1 MKISFCLL
9 LGFYTYSENEVF
21 LKEKKIINFFF
32 AAPDIP
38 EIKTELEITP
48 NVKMEG
54 IEDDANFMNIKFE
67 DNIKTETKFEDNI
80 KTETFVQP
88 KNGNDRSHVILI
100 ERHNTYFSFFRSDGK
115 DGEHHSGEYRH

>member
-9 LGFYTYSENEVF
+9 LGFYTYSENKVF
-21 LKEKKIINFFF
+21 LKEKKMINFIF

-67 DNIKTETKFEDNI
+67 DNIKTETKFEDSI

-88 KNGNDRSHVILI
+88 KNGNDRLHVILI
-100 ERHNTYFSFFRSDGK
+100 ERHNTYFFFFRSD
-115 DGEHHSGEYRH
+115 

>member
-21 LKEKKIINFFF
+21 LKEKKLIIFFF

-67 DNIKTETKFEDNI
+67 DNIKTETKSEDNIKTETKFEDKI

-88 KNGNDRSHVILI
+88 KNGNDRLHVILI
-100 ERHNTYFSFFRSDGK
+100 ERHNTYFFFFRSD
-115 DGEHHSGEYRH
+115 

>member
-1 MKISFCLL
+1 MLTTRLFH
-9 LGFYTYSENEVF
+9 SENEVF
-21 LKEKKIINFFF
+21 LKEKKIIIFFF

-67 DNIKTETKFEDNI
+67 DNIKTET
-80 KTETFVQP
+80 FVQP
-88 KNGNDRSHVILI
+88 KNGNDRLHVILI
-100 ERHNTYFSFFRSDGK
+100 ERHNTHFFFL
-115 DGEHHSGEYRH
+115 